1 MAVKLQIKRIFTT
14 IPNAKPRSIKTKTTM
29 KNLIQI
35 LAFLLLLTS
44 CQKSQNDNFTTL
56 TESYFD
62 DKNALNPLDA
72 TQNGQSQYDDKLQF
86 EMTDSYRASQ
96 ASFYKKYESQLATI
110 DQKSLSDEEKTSFD
124 IISWE
129 IEVGKQ
135 MLQQNSNL
143 MPIHQF
149 WGTHLTMAQFASAES
164 AQPFKT
170 EKDYLNFQKRMDL
183 YVDWIDS
190 AMVYMKKGI
199 SKGVVLPKA
208 LSQKLVPQFEEMCTN
223 DIKDNLFYSSINKM
237 PANIT
242 APAKLAITASYTK
255 TINEKLVPKFK
266 EMVVF
271 LKTEYLPNS
280 RSTSGIGS
288 LPLGKNL
295 YAALVKQWTT
305 TQMSPDE
312 IHNLGLSEVA
322 RLQSEMEKVKT
333 QVGFKGTIKEFFDH
347 VRTKKE
353 LMPFTKP
360 EEVIANFEKIHKV
373 IKPNVDKLFSLQPKT
388 AFQIK
393 RTEAFR
399 EKTASAE
406 YVQGAADG
414 SRPGTFYVPIPD
426 VKGYNF
432 YADEDLFLHE
442 AIPGHHF
449 QIALQQENQA
459 LPDFRK
465 FNWFGA
471 YGEGWAL
478 YTESLGKELGL
489 YQDPYQYFGMLGSE
503 MHRAIRLVVDTGL
516 HTKGW
521 TREQAIKYSLENE
534 AETESSIIA
543 EIERYMAIPGQ
554 ALSYKIGQ
562 LKILELRKK
571 AETKM
576 GKNFDVKVFHQKVLE
591 SGVLPLALL
600 EKKINSWIESK

>member
-1 MAVKLQIKRIFTT
+1 
-14 IPNAKPRSIKTKTTM
+14 M
-29 KNLIQI
+29 KKI
-35 LAFLLLLTS
+35 LLLLVIVITVTS
-44 CQKSQNDNFTTL
+44 CQKSQNDAFSAITK
-56 TESYFD
+56 SYFD
-62 DKNALNPLDA
+62 EKNALNPLDA

-86 EMTDSYRASQ
+86 EMTDSYRKAQ
-96 ASFYKKYESQLATI
+96 KSFFDKYQKSLATI
-110 DQKSLSDEEKTSFD
+110 DKKSLSEEEKNSYE
-124 IISWE
+124 IIKWE
-129 IEVGKQ
+129 VEVGKQ
-135 MLQQNSNL
+135 LLQQPSNL

-149 WGTHLTMAQFASAES
+149 WGTHLTMAQFAAGES

-170 EKDYLNFQKRMDL
+170 EKDYLNFQKRMEL
-183 YVDWIDS
+183 YSVWIDS

-199 SKGVVLPKA
+199 DKKIILPKV
-208 LSQKLVPQFEEMCTN
+208 LSLKVLTQFDEMITE
-223 DIKDNLFYSSINKM
+223 KVEDNLFYSSLKIM
-237 PANIT
+237 PATIS
-242 APAKLAITASYTK
+242 APSRVAITASYSK
-255 TINEKLVPKFK
+255 TINEKLLPKFK
-266 EMVVF
+266 EMSKF
-271 LKTEYLPNS
+271 LKSDYIPAS
-280 RSTSGIGS
+280 RTSSGIGS
-288 LPLGKNL
+288 LSIGKEL
-295 YAALVKQWTT
+295 YAANVKSWTT
-305 TQMSPDE
+305 TSLSPEE
-312 IHNLGLSEVA
+312 IHTLGLSEVA
-322 RLQSEMEKVKT
+322 RIKSEMEKVKT
-333 QVGFKGTIKEFFDH
+333 QVGFKGTIKEFFEH

-360 EEVIANFEKIHKV
+360 AEVIANFEKIHKV

-393 RTEAFR
+393 RTEVFR

-426 VKGYNF
+426 VKAYNY

-489 YQDPYQYFGMLGSE
+489 YNDPYQYFGMLGSE

-516 HTKGW
+516 HSKNW
-521 TREQAIKYSLENE
+521 TREQAIQYSLDNE
-534 AETESSIIA
+534 AESEASIIA

-562 LKILELRKK
+562 LKIIELRKK

-576 GKNFDVKVFHQKVLE
+576 GKNFDIKDFHQKVLE

-600 EKKINSWIESK
+600 ESKINAWIEKK

>member
-1 MAVKLQIKRIFTT
+1 MKKLFLIFILSMVVSSCKKSDNQDFAT
-14 IPNAKPRSIKTKTTM
+14 ITK
-29 KNLIQI
+29 
-35 LAFLLLLTS
+35 
-44 CQKSQNDNFTTL
+44 
-56 TESYFD
+56 SYFE
-62 DKNALNPLDA
+62 DKNTLNPLDA
-72 TQNGQSQYDDKLQF
+72 TQNGQSAFDDQLQF
-86 EMTDSYRASQ
+86 EMTDSYRKKQ
-96 ASFYKKYESQLATI
+96 AAFFSKYEKSLAST
-110 DQKSLSDEEKTSFD
+110 DQKSLSEEEKTSFE
-124 IISWE
+124 IIKWE
-129 IEVGKQ
+129 LEVG
-135 MLQQNSNL
+135 QQLLEQPTNL

-149 WGTHLTMAQFASAES
+149 WGTHLTMAQFATGES

-170 EKDYLNFQKRMDL
+170 EKDYLKFHKRMEL
-183 YVDWIDS
+183 YAVWIDS
-190 AMVYMKKGI
+190 AMVYMKKGV

-208 LSQKLVPQFEEMCTN
+208 LSVKLPPQFQEMITPN
-223 DIKDNLFYSSINKM
+223 VTDNLFYSTIKTIPTSISESSKK
-237 PANIT
+237 ALT
-242 APAKLAITASYTK
+242 KRYTK
-255 TINEKLVPKFK
+255 TINEKLIPKFK
-266 EMVVF
+266 EMVAF
-271 LKTEYLPNS
+271 LKSEYIPAS
-280 RSTSGIGS
+280 RTSSGIGNLS
-288 LPLGKNL
+288 VGKEL
-295 YAALVKQWTT
+295 YPTLVKQWTT
-305 TQMSPDE
+305 TNMNPEE

-322 RLQSEMEKVKT
+322 RLKSEMEKIKT
-333 QVGFKGTIKEFFDH
+333 QVGFKGTIKAFFDH
-347 VRTKKE
+347 VRNKKE

-360 EEVIANFEKIHKV
+360 EQVIANFEAINER

-388 AFQIK
+388 KFIVK

-406 YVQGAADG
+406 YVQGATDG

-426 VKGYNF
+426 VKTYNY

-449 QIALQQENQA
+449 QISLQQENA
-459 LPDFRK
+459 SLPDFRK

-516 HTKGW
+516 HSKNW
-521 TREQAIKYSLENE
+521 TREQAIQYSLDNE
-534 AETESSIIA
+534 AESESSIIS

-576 GKNFDVKVFHQKVLE
+576 GKNFDIKVFHQKVLE

-600 EKKINSWIESK
+600 EKKINFWIEGK